1 MKENSESSGTFYFVE
16 TKISK
21 LIIIWYTHVSK
32 LPRSYGKRR
41 ISALKGRKINQA
53 PRMDY
58 IPCQEFLAV
67 GDVENLV
74 NIFPQKI
81 VECIQEKI
89 KF

>member
-1 MKENSESSGTFYFVE
+1 
-16 TKISK
+16 
-21 LIIIWYTHVSK
+21 
-32 LPRSYGKRR
+32 LPRSYGNNIFPLFFLFFFHGFGAKRR

>member
-1 MKENSESSGTFYFVE
+1 
-16 TKISK
+16 
-21 LIIIWYTHVSK
+21 
-32 LPRSYGKRR
+32 
-41 ISALKGRKINQA
+41 
-53 PRMDY
+53 MDY